1 MVKYVDTQASRFGKH
16 FFPFTDANNL
26 VLRFVLYYHAICN
39 ISDYVSY
46 YIGLLFVLNH
56 IPL

>member
-1 MVKYVDTQASRFGKH
+1 MSTHKRPDLENI

-46 YIGLLFVLNH
+46 YIGLQFVLNH